1 MAAALSDRALIV
13 LAMLMVNQ
21 KDDQAGSLKV
31 YSPFV
36 YHCLATCRDNV
47 VSTPNL
53 QKALKDDWGVELP
66 QAVINRILAQAEENE
81 RVVLIDGTY
90 QVNRPKLGN
99 DDLSSIRAEVAR
111 ARRELLDGIRTF
123 AKEHFELDWTEEN
136 ANDALHRYIDA
147 FSSRILAA
155 AVTGGDIQTAPPD
168 TDPDRYVIHRFASHV
183 NERRQQLF
191 DALVIRVKGRMLAD
205 SMYFL
210 NENRDEAPSLGQ
222 VEVYLDGPVLLFVL
236 GYAGPEIQGQ
246 YTELLDMLK
255 RQAAVVRCF
264 EHSVTEAREILD
276 AAATKARTGRA
287 SESFHGDVV
296 SHLVRSDKSPVEIEL
311 LSDRLPNDLLRLGIN
326 PVETPA
332 RREHRQSD
340 EEDLDARL
348 QRRLHYSNRLARER
362 DIDSLTAIYR
372 LRDGKHS
379 RDITDCRALFV
390 THNPILFQ
398 IAASFFRSN
407 DRKAVPPCAHDAA
420 LTTML
425 WLREPT
431 AMPDLPRDRII
442 ADAYAAL
449 NPKPELWLKYNEE
462 IERLRTEGHLEED
475 DVVFL
480 RYGKE
485 AQEALMDETRGNP
498 DAFTAGTVTQV
509 LQRSREVAKADADK
523 RVKAAEGRARSAVGQ
538 LVGSREQIRSAAQ
551 AIGNFVATTVLVVL
565 SALILLGLIY
575 GPVGPV
581 QEPFVPGILQVV
593 AAVCALAAGI
603 VTMFFRPTLLEHR
616 KSAAVWMS
624 SRIEGFALRALRLNE
639 SPSATTGD
647 ESES

>member
-1 MAAALSDRALIV
+1 
-13 LAMLMVNQ
+13 
-21 KDDQAGSLKV
+21 
-31 YSPFV
+31 
-36 YHCLATCRDNV
+36 
-47 VSTPNL
+47 
-53 QKALKDDWGVELP
+53 
-66 QAVINRILAQAEENE
+66 
-81 RVVLIDGTY
+81 
-90 QVNRPKLGN
+90 
-99 DDLSSIRAEVAR
+99 
-111 ARRELLDGIRTF
+111 
-123 AKEHFELDWTEEN
+123 
-136 ANDALHRYIDA
+136 
-147 FSSRILAA
+147 
-155 AVTGGDIQTAPPD
+155 
-168 TDPDRYVIHRFASHV
+168 
-183 NERRQQLF
+183 
-191 DALVIRVKGRMLAD
+191 
-205 SMYFL
+205 
-210 NENRDEAPSLGQ
+210 
-222 VEVYLDGPVLLFVL
+222 
-236 GYAGPEIQGQ
+236 
-246 YTELLDMLK
+246 
-255 RQAAVVRCF
+255 
-264 EHSVTEAREILD
+264 
-276 AAATKARTGRA
+276 
-287 SESFHGDVV
+287 
-296 SHLVRSDKSPVEIEL
+296 
-311 LSDRLPNDLLRLGIN
+311 
-326 PVETPA
+326 
-332 RREHRQSD
+332 
-340 EEDLDARL
+340 
-348 QRRLHYSNRLARER
+348 
-362 DIDSLTAIYR
+362 
-372 LRDGKHS
+372 
-379 RDITDCRALFV
+379 
-390 THNPILFQ
+390 
-398 IAASFFRSN
+398 
-407 DRKAVPPCAHDAA
+407 
-420 LTTML
+420 ML